1 MSYKKCVEINL
12 DKDISGLTNEQKKA
26 YKDELFQRY
35 DEIYNELSQNFTP
48 AIAAREAAERVKKQK
63 TYEKKL
69 RQYRK
74 LLQFSSWAE
83 IKKDMNEFVTPFGEK
98 DIYEGAK
105 AILAHDQATKHTTVG
120 GMIKSVEYDANSRIS
135 EFLGKFKRNVFTKVR
150 NQEELN
156 QSVLYVLG
164 KEGNYSDEVVEIGK
178 SMRDT
183 FEYLRGRFN
192 RAGGAIG
199 KIENYFPVTHNA
211 IAVANKGF
219 DQWFATIKD
228 LIDPS
233 KMINPRTNEPFKIVT
248 KSISGNNLV
257 SIKSTRQIKD
267 FDDAMKDVYKSIT
280 QNGYNKVDPGKS
292 GFAKSMAN
300 KRADHR
306 FLAFKNSD
314 AFMKYNDEFGEGNPF
329 DVFLSHVQSM
339 SRDIGIMERLG
350 PNPNATLKYMQMT
363 IKKEAETSELTGK
376 AKQRLINKSNK
387 AQKRISDYYSHLSG
401 DANSPVDSVVGNW
414 FAALR
419 NFLTSAQLGGAFISA
434 ITDLNSSRVTR
445 KMAGLSQWNTLSDVV
460 KFMNPLKLEERGKV
474 AIRLGLI
481 AEGWTALASHQMRMV
496 GEMTGPEWSRRL
508 SDVVMRASLLSPW
521 TQANR
526 WAFGQEFL
534 GKMVDARN
542 VSLKDLKDYNFYLFE
557 KLNEYGFDSK
567 TWDIIRK
574 TEKWVDE
581 ESGAD
586 FFSIENL
593 RKRTDLTDRQK
604 DRLSNK
610 ILGMI
615 NNETNFAV
623 PSSSTKGKAF
633 FTGGTKA
640 GTVEGE
646 LMRSVL
652 MYKNFGVTVINTHI
666 MRMITQTGF
675 KNKLSYFTNFAVAS
689 TILGGVALQMKDLA
703 RGRDPRPVDGKF
715 VAAAMAQG
723 GGWGIFGDFI
733 FADQN
738 RYGQGIWTT
747 FSGPMGGLANDLG
760 KLTIGNIQEL
770 VKGEDTQFSSEIVGM
785 LSKYT
790 PGSSLWYGRLALER
804 LVMDQLQRLT
814 DPKADKKFR
823 RQMNK
828 RLKDYDQSFWWRKGQ
843 MTPDRS
849 PQFENIIGR

>member
-83 IKKDMNEFVTPFGEK
+83 IKKDMNEFVTPTGKK

-105 AILAHDQATKHTTVG
+105 AILTHDQATKHATLG
-120 GMIKSVEYDANSRIS
+120 GMIKSVENDANSRIS
-135 EFLGKFKRNVFTKVR
+135 EFLGRFKRNVFTKVR

-164 KEGNYSDEVVEIGK
+164 KEGEYSDIVKEIGE

-183 FEYLRGRFN
+183 FDYLRERFN
-192 RAGGAIG
+192 RAGGTIG
-199 KIENYFPVTHNA
+199 KIDNYFPVTHNA

-219 DQWFATIKD
+219 NEWFSTIND

-233 KMINPRTNEPFKIVT
+233 KMINPRTNEPFETVT
-248 KSISGNNLV
+248 KSITGNNLV

-280 QNGYNKVDPGKS
+280 SNGYNKVDPGKS
-292 GFAKSMAN
+292 GFAKSIAN

-363 IKKEAETSELTGK
+363 IKKEAETSELTGA

-414 FAALR
+414 FAGLR
-419 NFLTSAQLGGAFISA
+419 NILTSAQLGGAFISA

-445 KMAGLSQWNTLSDVV
+445 QMAGLSQWNTLRDVI
-460 KFMNPLKLEERGKV
+460 KYMAIGQKGIDRGKV

-481 AEGWTALASHQMRMV
+481 SEGWTALASHQMRMV
-496 GEMTGPEWSRRL
+496 GEITGPELSRRL
-508 SDVVMRASLLSPW
+508 SDVVMKASLLSPW

-534 GKMVDARN
+534 GFMADNSNKAFGELDEAFRKTLDN
-542 VSLKDLKDYNFYLFE
+542 
-557 KLNEYGFDSK
+557 YGFDS
-567 TWDIIRK
+567 TLWDTLRK
-574 TEKWVDE
+574 TDKWVDE

-623 PSSSTKGKAF
+623 PSASLKGKVF
-633 FTGGTKA
+633 FAGGTKA

-646 LMRSVL
+646 LTRSLL

-666 MRMITQTGF
+666 MRMITQTGW
-675 KNKLSYFTNFAVAS
+675 NKLSYFVNFVVAS
-689 TILGGVALQMKDLA
+689 SILGGVALQMKDIA
-703 RGRDPRPVDGKF
+703 RGRDPRPIDGKF
-715 VAAAMAQG
+715 AAAAVAQG

-738 RYGQGIWTT
+738 RHGQGIWTT
-747 FSGPMGGLANDLG
+747 LSGPMGGLANDLG

-823 RQMNK
+823 SAARK
-828 RLKDYDQSFWWRKGQ
+828 RYKDYGQKSWWRKGQ
-843 MTPDRS
+843 ITPSRL

>member
-1 MSYKKCVEINL
+1 MSYKECVNINL
-12 DKDISGLTNEQKKA
+12 DKLVGLTAKQKKA
-26 YKDELFQRY
+26 YKDDLFERY

-63 TYEKKL
+63 KYEKEL
-69 RQYRK
+69 RQRRQ
-74 LLQFSSWAE
+74 LLQLKTWAE
-83 IKKDMNEFVTPFGEK
+83 IKKDMNEFVTPFGKK

-105 AILAHDQATKHTTVG
+105 AILTHDQATKHTTVS
-120 GMIKSVEYDANSRIS
+120 GMIKSVENDANSRIS

-164 KEGNYSDEVVEIGK
+164 KEGNYSKEVIEIGE
-178 SMRDT
+178 SMGKT
-183 FEYLRGRFN
+183 FEYLRKRFN
-192 RAGGAIG
+192 RAGGTIG
-199 KIENYFPVTHNA
+199 KIDNYFPVTHNA

-219 DQWFATIKD
+219 NQWFATIKD

-233 KMINPRTNEPFKIVT
+233 KMINPKTNEPFETVT
-248 KSISGNNLV
+248 KSITGNNLV
-257 SIKSTRQIKD
+257 SIKSTRQID
-267 FDDAMKDVYKSIT
+267 GFQAAMESVYKSIT
-280 QNGYNKVDPGKS
+280 QNGYNKVNPGKS

-306 FLAFKNSD
+306 FLAFNDSD

-329 DVFLSHVQSM
+329 DVFLGHIQSM

-363 IKKEAETSELTGK
+363 LAKKAETSDLAGS
-376 AKQRLINKSNK
+376 AKQKLINKSSK

-414 FAALR
+414 FAGLR
-419 NFLTSAQLGGAFISA
+419 NILTSAQLGGAFISA

-445 KMAGLSQWNTLSDVV
+445 QMAGLSQWNTLSGVIRNMALGQKGID
-460 KFMNPLKLEERGKV
+460 RGKV

-481 AEGWTALASHQMRMV
+481 SEGWTALASHQMRMV
-496 GEMTGPEWSRRL
+496 GEVTGPEISRRL
-508 SDVVMRASLLSPW
+508 SDVVMKASLLSPW

-534 GKMVDARN
+534 GFMADSAGKTFDQLDEPFRKTLDN
-542 VSLKDLKDYNFYLFE
+542 
-557 KLNEYGFDSK
+557 YGFDSK
-567 TWDIIRK
+567 LWDKIRK

-593 RKRTDLTDRQK
+593 RKRTDLTDREV

-623 PSSSTKGKAF
+623 PSSSLKGKVF
-633 FTGGTKA
+633 FAGGTKA

-675 KNKLSYFTNFAVAS
+675 KNKLSYFTNFVVAS
-689 TILGGVALQMKDLA
+689 TILGGVALQMKDIA
-703 RGRDPRPVDGKF
+703 RGRDPRPIDEKF
-715 VAAAMAQG
+715 IAASMAQG

-770 VKGEDTQFSSEIVGM
+770 VKGKDTQFSSELVGM

-828 RLKDYDQSFWWRKGQ
+828 RLKDYDQTFWWKKGR
-843 MTPDRS
+843 TSPDRS
-849 PQFENIIGR
+849 PQFENIMGR